1 MTHLRNIFFDKDFTE
16 NGKYSGD
23 LPEWDLTDLYKNV
36 DCSEIDR
43 DLNWLEKECKNF
55 ANEFEGKLAELN
67 AIEFLACLRRSEKIS
82 NISGRLI
89 SYAGL
94 RYYQATTDGERTKFL
109 SDIQEKITIY
119 TSSLI
124 FFNLE
129 LNRLPNG
136 HLDGLYS
143 KN

>member
-1 MTHLRNIFFDKDFTE
+1 MTQLRNIFFDKDFTE

-23 LPEWDLTDLYKNV
+23 LPEWDLTDLYKNI

-43 DLNWLEKECKNF
+43 DLNWLEKECKIF

-67 AIEFLACLRRSEKIS
+67 AIEFFGCLRRSEKIS

-94 RYYQATTDGERTKFL
+94 RYYQVTTD
-109 SDIQEKITIY
+109 
-119 TSSLI
+119 
-124 FFNLE
+124 
-129 LNRLPNG
+129 
-136 HLDGLYS
+136 
-143 KN
+143 